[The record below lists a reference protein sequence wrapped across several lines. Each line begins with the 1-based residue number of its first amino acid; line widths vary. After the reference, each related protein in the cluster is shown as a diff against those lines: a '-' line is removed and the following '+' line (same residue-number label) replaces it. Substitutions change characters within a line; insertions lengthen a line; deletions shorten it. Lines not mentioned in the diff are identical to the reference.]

1 MVKITDI
8 DMEKKLI
15 FHRDLESD
23 LLKWLENREAYAIKG
38 PRQSGKTTLLRI
50 LEDTLNKKGINTAFL
65 NFEDPDVLEAFETNP
80 KEYIK
85 SFLVKKGRFC
95 FLMDEYHYVKDPGKK
110 LKLLYDTFEDV
121 KFIVTGSSSLE
132 LSGAMAKFLVG
143 RVFFFELFPFSFHEF
158 LAAKD
163 QRLTKIYEEKNRK
176 IKEFLLTEEIEIEKD
191 VFLKEFDPFFDHYVT
206 FGGYPAVI
214 KAGDFETRKMVLKNI
229 YDTYISKDVV
239 EFLKVTD
246 ALKYRHVVRALAVL
260 IGNLI
265 NYNEI
270 CSTCQTY
277 YKELKRIIS
286 ILSETYIIS
295 LIQPFY
301 RNPITELKKVPKVY
315 FFDPGLRNYIIDNFN
330 PLEKRTDSGALIEN
344 FVFLSLKND
353 FKEATINYWR
363 TIAKAEVDFVL
374 RIKDEIIP
382 VEVKYQSFKAP
393 KVSRGL
399 RSFVKSYRIKK
410 GLVVTKGFWE
420 KTKVNDATILFVPA
434 CYL

>member
-1 MVKITDI
+1 MKKESIFPRDI
-8 DMEKKLI
+8 ETN
-15 FHRDLESD
+15 
-23 LLKWLENREAYAIKG
+23 LLKWMERREAYAIKG

-50 LEDTLNKKGINTAFL
+50 LGSSLTEKGISTVFL
-65 NFEDPDVLEAFETNP
+65 NFEDPDVLEAFEANS
-80 KEYIK
+80 KEYVK
-85 SFLVKKGRFC
+85 SFLTKEGKYC

-110 LKLLYDTFEDV
+110 LKLLYDTFDNI

-158 LAAKD
+158 LVAKD
-163 QRLTKIYEEKNRK
+163 KRLARIYEEKNK
-176 IKEFLLTEEIEIEKD
+176 KVKEFLSSGKAEVEQDI
-191 VFLKEFDPFFDHYVT
+191 FQKEFMPYFNQYT
-206 FGGYPAVI
+206 IFGGYPAVV
-214 KAGDFETRKMVLKNI
+214 KAEDPETRRMILKNI
-229 YDTYISKDVV
+229 YDTYVSKDVV

-295 LIQPFY
+295 LIQPFF
-301 RNPITELKKVPKVY
+301 RNPITELRKVPKVY

-344 FVFLSLKND
+344 LVFLSLKNN
-353 FKEATINYWR
+353 FPEAMINYWR

-374 RIKDEIIP
+374 RVKDEIIP
-382 VEVKYQSFKAP
+382 IEVKYQSFKKP
-393 KVSRGL
+393 KISRSL
-399 RSFVKSYRIKK
+399 RNFIKSYKTKRAI
-410 GLVVTKGFWE
+410 VVTKDFWG
-420 KTKVNDATILFVPA
+420 KIKLNDTSILFVPV

>member
-1 MVKITDI
+1 
-8 DMEKKLI
+8 MEMKSI
-15 FHRDLESD
+15 FHRDLEAV
-23 LLKWLENREAYAIKG
+23 LLRWVERREAYAIKG

-50 LEDTLNKKGINTAFL
+50 LEDALKKRGMNTVFL

-80 KEYIK
+80 KEYVR
-85 SFLVKKGRFC
+85 SFLVEEGGYC

-110 LKLLYDTFEDV
+110 LKLLYDTFENV

-132 LSGAMAKFLVG
+132 LSGAMARFLVG

-158 LAAKD
+158 LTAKD
-163 QRLTKIYEEKNRK
+163 LRLAKIYEEKNKK
-176 IKEFLLTEEIEIEKD
+176 IKEFLLSGRAEVEKD
-191 VFLKEFDPFFDHYVT
+191 IFLEEFAPFLVQYLLS
-206 FGGYPAVI
+206 GGYPAVI
-214 KAGDFETRKMVLKNI
+214 KAEDFETRRMILKNI

-265 NYNEI
+265 NYNEL

-277 YKELKRIIS
+277 YKDLKRIIS
-286 ILSETYIIS
+286 ILSETYIIN
-295 LIQPFY
+295 LIHPFY

-315 FFDPGLRNYIIDNFN
+315 FFDLGLRNYIIDNFN
-330 PLEKRTDSGALIEN
+330 SLEKRTDSGALVEN
-344 FVFLSLKND
+344 YVFLSLKNS
-353 FKEATINYWR
+353 FQGATINYWR

-374 RIKDEIIP
+374 RVKGEIIP
-382 VEVKYQSFKAP
+382 VEVKYQSFKVP
-393 KVSRGL
+393 KVSRSM
-399 RSFVKSYRIKK
+399 RSFIKAYKIKK
-410 GLVVTKGFWE
+410 GLVITKDFWG
-420 KTKVNDATILFVPA
+420 KMKVNGATILFVPT

>member
-1 MVKITDI
+1 M
-8 DMEKKLI
+8 KKNVI
-15 FHRDLESD
+15 FRRDLEAS
-23 LLKWLENREAYAIKG
+23 LLRWVERREAYAIKG
-38 PRQSGKTTLLRI
+38 PRQSGKTTLLKI
-50 LEDTLNKKGINTAFL
+50 LEDALKKRGINTVFL

-80 KEYIK
+80 KDYVK
-85 SFLVKKGRFC
+85 SFLVKEGRFC

-132 LSGAMAKFLVG
+132 LSGAMARFLVG

-163 QRLTKIYEEKNRK
+163 SRLAKIYEEKNK
-176 IKEFLLTEEIEIEKD
+176 KVKEFLMSGKADIERDI
-191 VFLKEFDPFFDHYVT
+191 FLKEFDPFFDQYMI

-214 KAGDFETRKMVLKNI
+214 KAEDFETRRMILKNI

-277 YKELKRIIS
+277 YKELKRMIS
-286 ILSETYIIS
+286 ILSETYIIN

-301 RNPITELKKVPKVY
+301 RNPITELKKAPKLY
-315 FFDPGLRNYIIDNFN
+315 FFDLGLRNYIIDNFN
-330 PLEKRTDSGALIEN
+330 PLEKRTDSGALVEN
-344 FVFLSLKND
+344 FVFLSLRNS
-353 FKEATINYWR
+353 FQEATINYWR

-382 VEVKYQSFKAP
+382 VEVKYQSFKVP

-399 RSFVKSYRIKK
+399 RSFIKTYKVKK
-410 GLVVTKGFWE
+410 GLVVTKDFWG
-420 KTKVNDATILFVPA
+420 KTKVNDATILFAPT

>member
-1 MVKITDI
+1 MERKKFFQRDI
-8 DMEKKLI
+8 EASM
-15 FHRDLESD
+15 
-23 LLKWLENREAYAIKG
+23 LKWMERREAYAVKG

-50 LEDTLNKKGINTAFL
+50 LEDTLEKKKVNTVFL
-65 NFEDPDVLEAFETNP
+65 NFEDPDVLEAFEANP
-80 KEYIK
+80 REYVK
-85 SFLVKKGRFC
+85 SFMLKEGRCC

-110 LKLLYDTFEDV
+110 LKLLYDTFENV

-132 LSGAMAKFLVG
+132 LSGAMARFLVG

-158 LAAKD
+158 LVAKD
-163 QRLTKIYEEKNRK
+163 PRLAKIYEEKNK
-176 IKEFLLTEEIEIEKD
+176 SIKEFLQNGKAEISIEKD
-191 VFLKEFDPFFDHYVT
+191 IFIKEFMPFFEQHII

-214 KAGDFETRKMVLKNI
+214 KAEDLDTKRTILKNI

-239 EFLKVTD
+239 GFLKVSD

-286 ILSETYIIS
+286 ILSETYVID
-295 LIQPFY
+295 LIRPFY

-315 FFDPGLRNYIIDNFN
+315 FFDSGLRNYIIDNFN
-330 PLEKRTDSGALIEN
+330 SLEGRTDRGALIEN
-344 FVFLSLKND
+344 FVFLSLKNS
-353 FKEATINYWR
+353 FPETTINYWR

-374 RIKDEIIP
+374 RMKDEIIP
-382 VEVKYQSFKAP
+382 VEVKYQSFKTS

-399 RSFVKSYRIKK
+399 RSFVKSYKTREA
-410 GLVVTKGFWE
+410 LVVTKDFWG
-420 KTKVNDATILFVPA
+420 KTKINGTTILFAPA

>member
-1 MVKITDI
+1 
-8 DMEKKLI
+8 MEKKLI
-15 FHRDLESD
+15 FKRDIEASM
-23 LLKWLENREAYAIKG
+23 LKWMERREAYAIKG
-38 PRQSGKTTLLRI
+38 PRQSGKTTLLKI
-50 LEDTLNKKGINTAFL
+50 LEDALKRKGISTVFL
-65 NFEDPDVLEAFETNP
+65 NFEDPDILEAFEANP
-80 KEYIK
+80 KEYVK
-85 SFLVKKGRFC
+85 SFLVKEGKYC

-110 LKLLYDTFEDV
+110 LKLLYDTFENV

-132 LSGAMAKFLVG
+132 LSGAMARFLVG
-143 RVFFFELFPFSFHEF
+143 RIFFFELFPFSFHES

-163 QRLTKIYEEKNRK
+163 ARLAKIYGEKNIE
-176 IKEFLLTEEIEIEKD
+176 IKEFIVGGKARIDKD
-191 VFLKEFDPFFDHYVT
+191 IFLKEFVPFFEQYT
-206 FGGYPAVI
+206 IFGGYPAVI
-214 KAGDFETRKMVLKNI
+214 KAEDIETKRMVLKNI

-246 ALKYRHVVRALAVL
+246 ALKYRHVVRALSVL

-295 LIQPFY
+295 LIQPFF

-315 FFDPGLRNYIIDNFN
+315 FFDLGLRNYIIDNFN
-330 PLEKRTDSGALIEN
+330 SLEKRTDSGALIEN
-344 FVFLSLKND
+344 FVFLSLKNN
-353 FKEATINYWR
+353 FQETTINYWR

-374 RIKDEIIP
+374 RVKDEIIP
-382 VEVKYQSFKAP
+382 IEVKYQSFRAP
-393 KVSRGL
+393 KVSRSL
-399 RSFVKSYRIKK
+399 RSFIKSYKTKK
-410 GLVVTKGFWE
+410 ALVVTKDFWG
-420 KTKVNDATILFVPA
+420 KTKVDNTTVFFVPA

>member
-1 MVKITDI
+1 VKKD
-8 DMEKKLI
+8 LI
-15 FHRDLESD
+15 FKRDIEANM
-23 LLKWLENREAYAIKG
+23 LKWMDRREAYAIKG
-38 PRQSGKTTLLRI
+38 PRQSGKTTLLKI
-50 LEDTLNKKGINTAFL
+50 LEEALRERGINTAFL

-80 KEYIK
+80 REYVK
-85 SFLVKKGRFC
+85 SFLVKEGRYC
-95 FLMDEYHYVKDPGKK
+95 LLMDEYHYVKEPGKK
-110 LKLLYDTFEDV
+110 LKLLYDTFENV

-132 LSGAMAKFLVG
+132 LSGAMARFLVG

-163 QRLTKIYEEKNRK
+163 PRLVKIYEERNRK
-176 IKEFLLTEEIEIEKD
+176 IREFLLSGEAEAERDI
-191 VFLKEFDPFFDHYVT
+191 FLKEIAPFLEQHII

-214 KAGDFETRKMVLKNI
+214 KAEDFETKRMILKNI

-239 EFLKVTD
+239 EFLKVAD
-246 ALKYRHVVRALAVL
+246 ALKYRHVVRTLAVL

-270 CSTCQTY
+270 CSNVQTY

-286 ILSETYIIS
+286 ILSETYITN

-301 RNPITELKKVPKVY
+301 RNPITELKKTPKVY
-315 FFDPGLRNYIIDNFN
+315 FFDLGLKNYIIDNFN
-330 PLEKRTDSGALIEN
+330 PLERRGDGGALIEN
-344 FVFLSLKND
+344 FVFLSLRSS
-353 FKEATINYWR
+353 FPEATINYWR

-382 VEVKYQSFKAP
+382 VEVKYRNFKTP
-393 KVSRGL
+393 KVSRSL
-399 RSFVKSYRIKK
+399 RNFIKSYKTKK
-410 GLVVTKGFWE
+410 ALVVTKDFWGQTE
-420 KTKVNDATILFVPA
+420 VENATILLVPA